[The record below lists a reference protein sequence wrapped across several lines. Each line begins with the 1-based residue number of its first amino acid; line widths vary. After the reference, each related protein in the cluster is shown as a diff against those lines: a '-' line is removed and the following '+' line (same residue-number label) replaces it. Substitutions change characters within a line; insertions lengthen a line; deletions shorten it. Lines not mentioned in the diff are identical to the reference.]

1 MITSVNSERKKL
13 MHHGETISLGASS
26 DHPSLKGYKFSC
38 TQHLSIFAPYGN
50 KRLAGHWWCL

>member
-1 MITSVNSERKKL
+1 
-13 MHHGETISLGASS
+13 MHHGETISLGTSS

-38 TQHLSIFAPYGN
+38 TQQFSIFAPYGN